1 MTKTS
6 ELTDQEFQ
14 ASAWIDGGKEAN
26 IWRAGD
32 LTVSPKSWG
41 KLGTEASICNPQRQ
55 EAEAEE
61 SPAAVGQLVEAAG
74 TNYKSQ
80 SVSNKVKDQNPHPRF
95 FSEFHTRSGALTHL
109 PRAPILHTHTPEN
122 MQITLG
128 VNGVKKKKQEREKCN
143 IHVNYCSRH

>member
-1 MTKTS
+1 M
-6 ELTDQEFQ
+6 
-14 ASAWIDGGKEAN
+14 
-26 IWRAGD
+26 
-32 LTVSPKSWG
+32 SPKSWG

-80 SVSNKVKDQNPHPRF
+80 SVSNNVKGQNPHPRF
-95 FSEFHTRSGALTHL
+95 FSEFHTRSGALTHTFTKSPHL
-109 PRAPILHTHTPEN
+109 TYTHPRKYANNTW
-122 MQITLG
+122 G
-128 VNGVKKKKQEREKCN
+128 KWGKKKKQEREKCN